1 MRLPHGIVLVSCTIL
16 PLPAQGSHWKAH
28 DGWAPRSDKVLHFGA
43 GAFAGGTAY
52 AVARECGASPRKAW
66 FTATVTALAVGILK
80 ERYDSHKG
88 GWRDP
93 ADAAY
98 TGAGGFVFG
107 CAVYR
112 SDPDRPKRFAT
123 APPPLESLPVIPQV
137 HGPCCPEDPE

>member
-1 MRLPHGIVLVSCTIL
+1 MKLPHGIVLVSCTIL

-112 SDPDRPKRFAT
+112 SDPDKPKRFAT
-123 APPPLESLPVIPQV
+123 APKLEPTAKDLRDLHSSTKEVP
-137 HGPCCPEDPE
+137 

>member
-1 MRLPHGIVLVSCTIL
+1 MILPTGIVLISCTIL
-16 PLPAQGSHWKAH
+16 PLEAQGSHWKAH

-112 SDPDRPKRFAT
+112 SDPDKPKRFAT
-123 APPPLESLPVIPQV
+123 APKLEPTAKDLRDLHSTTKEVP
-137 HGPCCPEDPE
+137 

>member
-1 MRLPHGIVLVSCTIL
+1 MRLPHGIVLISCTIL
-16 PLPAQGSHWKAH
+16 PLQAQGSHWKAH

-80 ERYDSHKG
+80 ERYDSHHG

-98 TGAGGFVFG
+98 TVAGGFVFG

-112 SDPDRPKRFAT
+112 SDPDQPKRFAT
-123 APPPLESLPVIPQV
+123 APKLEPTAKDLRDLHSTTKEVP
-137 HGPCCPEDPE
+137 

>member
-1 MRLPHGIVLVSCTIL
+1 MILPTGIVLISCTIL
-16 PLPAQGSHWKAH
+16 PLEAQGSHWKAH

-80 ERYDSHKG
+80 ERYDSHHG

-98 TGAGGFVFG
+98 TVAGGFVFG

-112 SDPDRPKRFAT
+112 SDPDQPKRFAT
-123 APPPLESLPVIPQV
+123 APKLEPTAKDLRDLHSTTKEVP
-137 HGPCCPEDPE
+137 

>member
-1 MRLPHGIVLVSCTIL
+1 MILPKGIVLVSCTIL
-16 PLPAQGSHWKAH
+16 PLQAQGSHWKAH

-80 ERYDSHKG
+80 ERYDSHHG

-112 SDPDRPKRFAT
+112 SDPDKPKRFAT
-123 APPPLESLPVIPQV
+123 APKLEPTAKDLRDLHSSTKEVP
-137 HGPCCPEDPE
+137 

>member
-1 MRLPHGIVLVSCTIL
+1 MILPTGIVLISCTIL
-16 PLPAQGSHWKAH
+16 PLEAQGSHWKAH

-80 ERYDSHKG
+80 ERYDSHHG

-98 TGAGGFVFG
+98 TGLGGFSFG
-107 CAVYR
+107 WAVYR
-112 SDPDRPKRFAT
+112 SDPDKPKRFAT
-123 APPPLESLPVIPQV
+123 APKLEPTAKDLRDLHSTTKEVP
-137 HGPCCPEDPE
+137 

>member
-1 MRLPHGIVLVSCTIL
+1 MNLPRGIVLISCTIL
-16 PLPAQGSHWKAH
+16 PLQAQGSHWKAH

-112 SDPDRPKRFAT
+112 SDPDKPKRFAT
-123 APPPLESLPVIPQV
+123 APKLEPTAKDLRDLHSTTKEVP
-137 HGPCCPEDPE
+137 